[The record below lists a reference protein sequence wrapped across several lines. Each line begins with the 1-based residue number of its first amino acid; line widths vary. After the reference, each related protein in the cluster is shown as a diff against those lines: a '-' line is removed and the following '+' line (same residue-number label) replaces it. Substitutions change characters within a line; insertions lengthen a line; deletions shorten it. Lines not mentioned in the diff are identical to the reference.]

1 MISSMTGFARQ
12 QRSLENDVQLIIE
25 IRSVN
30 HRYLDLA
37 LRLPENLHS
46 LETQLRNQLKTKIQ
60 RGKIDCTVKLIET
73 ETSRKELS
81 LNTALID
88 TLLKQCASIN
98 QSLPNPAPL
107 SALDI
112 LRWPCVIN
120 TCVLEDRD
128 LQDQVLQLFDFTLNE
143 LCATR
148 AREGAALQQCLLDK
162 IQPIRTNIEH
172 IHSRMPEL
180 TRAYRHK
187 LLERLAEL
195 ELDVRSERIEQ
206 ELVIVA
212 QKIDITEELDRIS
225 SHSDEIERILNTG
238 GAAGRRLDFLMQEL
252 NREANTL
259 ASKSNHIDNTRAA
272 VELKVLIEQMREQ
285 IQNIE

>member
-12 QRSLENDVQLIIE
+12 QRSLVNDVQLIIE

-30 HRYLDLA
+30 HRYLELA
-37 LRLPENLHS
+37 LRLPENLYS
-46 LETQLRNQLKTKIQ
+46 LETQLRNQLKTRIQ

-112 LRWPCVIN
+112 LRWPGVIN
-120 TCVLEDRD
+120 TCVPEDRD

-143 LCATR
+143 FCATR

-162 IQPIRTNIEH
+162 IQPIRTHIEH

-180 TRAYRHK
+180 ARAYRHK